1 MGSFSC
7 VARKRSFRI
16 LISCVVCSIKQAC
29 STCRDVW
36 TRRRKEEAAQG
47 AQEGRQ
53 GPRRGRPQVQAET
66 KGAGEGPE
74 GRGRGRLEKG
84 PDGRGR
90 HQEEREKV
98 KPFRL
103 TGQKM
108 DEGAPSPSPL
118 FSMVST
124 QNPE

>member
-1 MGSFSC
+1 MG
-7 VARKRSFRI
+7 RKRSFRI
-16 LISCVVCSIKQAC
+16 PNSDFVCRLLNKA

-36 TRRRKEEAAQG
+36 TRRRQEEAAQG

-74 GRGRGRLEKG
+74 GRGRGRLEKR
-84 PDGRGR
+84 PDGWGR
-90 HQEEREKV
+90 HQEEREEV

>member
-1 MGSFSC
+1 MGFC
-7 VARKRSFRI
+7 CQFQLRGQKK
-16 LISCVVCSIKQAC
+16 ISKSSRFFNKT

-36 TRRRKEEAAQG
+36 TRRRQEEAAQG

-108 DEGAPSPSPL
+108 DGGAPSPSPL

>member
-1 MGSFSC
+1 MGQLRGLKKIVSNVEFPNSC
-7 VARKRSFRI
+7 RLFNKAS
-16 LISCVVCSIKQAC
+16 S
-29 STCRDVW
+29 CRDVW

-74 GRGRGRLEKG
+74 SRGRGRLEEG
-84 PDGRGR
+84 PDGRGW

-108 DEGAPSPSPL
+108 DEGRLHRPHY
-118 FSMVST
+118 F
-124 QNPE
+124 QW